1 MISITVTVDDFMTK
15 KQRSITLKDDN
26 YNSDI
31 NQDDL
36 LDLIKDTVQGLGYNL
51 HEENE
56 E

>member
-31 NQDDL
+31 NHDDL
-36 LDLIKDTVQGLGYNL
+36 LGLIKDAVRGLGYNI